1 MVKKEETEIFAL
13 PESVN
18 ETVEKKPKT
27 KKTKKVMTAEEKTAL
42 IARLKA
48 GKERKAKE
56 RAEAEG
62 LPHPS
67 VEEAKPK
74 MKDIPESA
82 PPVPTKTD
90 TESDLAREIKELKR
104 QIKETKER
112 NELSE
117 LKAELKELNKLK
129 KQENNK
135 LVETQVKKSPE
146 NIQNVKQS
154 EPVLPSPSLSTAPTS
169 LNQPDTRTPCNT
181 VQKVKKVLKRRIR

>member
-1 MVKKEETEIFAL
+1 MVKKENEIFAL
-13 PESVN
+13 PESVD

-27 KKTKKVMTAEEKTAL
+27 KKSKKVMTAEEKTAL

-56 RAEAEG
+56 RAEADG
-62 LPHPS
+62 LPAPS

-90 TESDLAREIKELKR
+90 TESDLAREIKELRK

-112 NELSE
+112 QELSE

-129 KQENNK
+129 KQESNK
-135 LVETQVKKSPE
+135 LVEKEVKKSPE

-169 LNQPDTRTPCNT
+169 LNQPDTRTPHET

>member
-1 MVKKEETEIFAL
+1 MVKKENEIFAL
-13 PESVN
+13 PESVD

-62 LPHPS
+62 LPAPS

-90 TESDLAREIKELKR
+90 TDSDLAREIKELKK

-112 NELSE
+112 QELSE

-129 KQENNK
+129 KQENK
-135 LVETQVKKSPE
+135 LVEKEVKKSPE

-169 LNQPDTRTPCNT
+169 LNQPDTRTPHET